1 MPQKKFS
8 RGCLQVAIV
17 CQRYERLAVKKMFWA
32 ITVLRERQS
41 LEERLEAKRKTSDE
55 RSVCDFKNGLN
66 LLKSSNNQAL
76 RGKFAGF
83 FKWCF

>member
-1 MPQKKFS
+1 
-8 RGCLQVAIV
+8 
-17 CQRYERLAVKKMFWA
+17 MFWA

-41 LEERLEAKRKTSDE
+41 LEKRLEAKRKTNDE

-83 FKWCF
+83 F

>member
-1 MPQKKFS
+1 MPQKS
-8 RGCLQVAIV
+8 LACRGCLQVAIV
-17 CQRYERLAVKKMFWA
+17 CQRYERIAVKMFWA

-41 LEERLEAKRKTSDE
+41 LEKRLEAKRKTNDE

-83 FKWCF
+83 F